1 MVGTIILFV
10 ALGAMLFFTF
20 RSNKKQEKQ
29 ASLAVR
35 ILACALAALM
45 IFGAVAAVAAMFV
58 G

>member
-1 MVGTIILFV
+1 M
-10 ALGAMLFFTF
+10 
-20 RSNKKQEKQ
+20 KKQEKQ